1 MSLQSDTAVGGRYES
16 ALLWVE
22 DHLRWILTLP
32 ALAVLAAFFVYP
44 VGRALVLSLY
54 QFDAAGR
61 QFAGFENYV
70 AILTAGAF
78 WQSLWITAKFM
89 LFAVSFEVGLGIAIA
104 FVLNSKVRFRGL
116 IQTIGLVPLVISPTV
131 VALLWQLLYQ
141 NGGVL
146 DSLVAP
152 LTNGPVPWLSD
163 PSIALYALVLPD
175 VWQMT
180 PLVTL
185 IVLAGLQSVPDHV
198 QEAAMMDGAG
208 RMRRLV
214 DVTLPYIKELV
225 VLVLILR
232 VIGTMRVFAKVFV
245 LTRGGPAKSTE
256 VISMAMY
263 REAFSYGNY
272 GRASTMALLLLLIAL
287 AITYAFATVSEVEF

>member
-1 MSLQSDTAVGGRYES
+1 MSHHSETVGGGRYERS
-16 ALLWVE
+16 LLWVE

-54 QFDAAGR
+54 QFDAGGR
-61 QFAGFENYV
+61 QFVALENYV

-89 LFAVSFEVGLGIAIA
+89 FFAVSLEVGLGIAIA

-245 LTRGGPAKSTE
+245 LTRGGPARSTE